1 MLLNMLNDLAEA
13 TKALDGKKKSHCKSF
28 CIRLTEHGWK
38 PPQEHLQEQQ
48 EVSLRSMRAIATA
61 QPKASKMPPI
71 VREHRKVVLITG
83 PFADLAKAPVEPMQR
98 LESSWEVPKSCEAEL
113 EILPEGAQLLR
124 TTPLRSNGG
133 LLVLNHTA
141 VGVF

>member
-1 MLLNMLNDLAEA
+1 MEKKEPLQEFLHPFNRAWLEA
-13 TKALDGKKKSHCKSF
+13 ASRASSGTTGSVIAFDESHCNSSAKGIQNATNCQGTQESGAHYRAF
-28 CIRLTEHGWK
+28 CR
-38 PPQEHLQEQQ
+38 PCQ
-48 EVSLRSMRAIATA
+48 S
-61 QPKASKMPPI
+61 
-71 VREHRKVVLITG
+71 
-83 PFADLAKAPVEPMQR
+83 PVEPMQR